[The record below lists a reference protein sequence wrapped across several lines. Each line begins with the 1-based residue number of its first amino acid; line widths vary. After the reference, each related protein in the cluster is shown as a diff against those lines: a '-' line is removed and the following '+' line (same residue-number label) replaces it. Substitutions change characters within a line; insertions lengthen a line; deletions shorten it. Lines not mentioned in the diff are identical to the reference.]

1 MRRESERA
9 VLTLAYKV
17 RAKANGDGAAGRDFV
32 GMNTSRKIAKDGM
45 RETIRQL
52 KLRKERPQT
61 AGGSIGWSR
70 GGSRGGDLG
79 ENRTTARRSNNTNSP
94 PSTGRRPSSAVA
106 GFGGD
111 SNRSRNQYDTM
122 RAAATMTRTSERPK
136 TAGVLTRDEE
146 VKDLVK
152 EYNMDR
158 MMSTLTVKSESVG
171 ALGIG
176 VKAVRIVDRSTPVEE
191 QIQVGNFETTHL
203 HKLRMGYLTGQGFA
217 FDLDMTTGGGKKK
230 SKKKNR
236 GKKARP
242 YTATGSTRPPRPRWK
257 NTGEG
262 PAWRPMHTE
271 SEPVHIR
278 YVSTGSKY
286 PNNPYAMTTY

>member
-1 MRRESERA
+1 M
-9 VLTLAYKV
+9 
-17 RAKANGDGAAGRDFV
+17 D
-32 GMNTSRKIAKDGM
+32 
-45 RETIRQL
+45 
-52 KLRKERPQT
+52 
-61 AGGSIGWSR
+61 
-70 GGSRGGDLG
+70 
-79 ENRTTARRSNNTNSP
+79 SP
-94 PSTGRRPSSAVA
+94 PSTVRRPSSAVA
-106 GFGGD
+106 GFGGGT
-111 SNRSRNQYDTM
+111 SSRSRNQYEAM
-122 RAAATMTRTSERPK
+122 RAAASMTRTSERPK
-136 TAGVLTRDEE
+136 TAGVLVRDAE
-146 VKDLVK
+146 VKDMVK

-158 MMSTLTVKSESVG
+158 MMSTLMVKSESVG

-217 FDLDMTTGGGKKK
+217 FDLDMTGGGSGGGKR
-230 SKKKNR
+230 SKKKK

-286 PNNPYAMTTY
+286 PNNPYTMNTY